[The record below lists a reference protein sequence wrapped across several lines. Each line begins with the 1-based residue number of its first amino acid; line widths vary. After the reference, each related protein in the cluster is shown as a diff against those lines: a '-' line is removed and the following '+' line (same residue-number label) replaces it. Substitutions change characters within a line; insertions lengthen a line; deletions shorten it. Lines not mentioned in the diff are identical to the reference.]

1 MACSSNWV
9 AHVDVYVDPDC
20 STSKQ
25 VDSRNAIS
33 KLLLD
38 KTITIQQLV
47 LVAGK
52 YLTSNDNA
60 IRARGLLLLAELL
73 EDLANTP
80 MEDTAIHSLAS
91 FFSNRLQDWHS
102 LRPALI
108 GSIALARRPKR
119 VGAVQ
124 PEDAETL
131 GRSIIEQ
138 LDVQAL
144 SQKDRMLSLELYESL
159 LTLHVSSMEP
169 LGPELVLGIIAAIE
183 EEKDPRCILVA
194 FRLVEKLASIFPEPD
209 GPFGEN
215 AEDIFDIVSRYFP
228 ISFNT
233 PQDPRGITREDL
245 SSALLKVFTATPLF
259 APFCFPV
266 LLEKLSSTLKRAK
279 LDALNYIGHCAL
291 SYDPEALSEHAG
303 DIWTGLKSEI
313 FRQEDGVSD
322 QKDSLILEEA
332 FSCFARCIEASQK
345 VRTNEDDI
353 TGDFMKLVLED
364 DCVVGFLR
372 RVKNE
377 LDQEIDPGDGI
388 KTYALTTDAQ
398 LQAVGR
404 LLGAAARASCTSCY
418 IVTKT
423 FLSSLL
429 PSVEVVSPKSSDH
442 QSSESVAAKGHSIS
456 LEAGLSLTGL
466 EAVIFVL
473 EGARHLANVL
483 ADSSNPSSSE
493 FALKYWLDPVILAA
507 PVLIDTFSRVVAS
520 GVVTTVLKLGVAGL
534 QALASYPATLS
545 PLSEDQLE
553 TVLTFLTSTFL
564 DQTKGSE
571 LKDQA
576 LGAILAAS
584 NLEEKCT
591 DLHRQEFLSSREKE
605 KVSVLNVVLPK
616 LLDAVQEACSP
627 EPLDFHLRA
636 LAALSASRE
645 SVREKVLKVLGQL
658 VPSKL
663 GQTLALADGSF
674 EFAKAVMIFRCLS
687 GQIIPFC
694 EIGSVGQLAA
704 CDVVMDIWR
713 SIGSLPQSTVY
724 IAPDILLPLM
734 EVIRVTV
741 QRCPERLQKEILTM
755 SLSVL
760 QGGYSPEQNT
770 KLSGVRS
777 LSAKHMEGKE
787 WLVALVGSVIV
798 GLLPS
803 VLFEERE
810 SVLRLL
816 VSTSV
821 ANLDPVITDTA
832 AQAAAS
838 MLNKWNEKKSE
849 SEEAGSFPLKEAITI
864 AVDEG
869 WMPIIKQVRR
879 DGTGDMPNSFCAE
892 DAEKSAARS
901 IYALALAGK
910 GLAMRGHSRIADIAG
925 AMLRVLESLGKP
937 VAYSGTTDSFEM
949 KDQSDKLTESAV
961 GRAAVESFGL
971 IVNEHASFLS
981 KSQNA
986 VIRPLY
992 KQRFF
997 TSILSPLIEAVRL
1010 DSNQS
1015 SRIWFYRSFACLLSG
1030 TPLGAVLTEGKRVFP
1045 LILEGLSTLCTY
1057 PEDSEYVLQLLLSL
1071 SSFLVDESNGRSFAA
1086 EYVQSMVNRLV
1097 PVSQYKSSMMI
1108 RESALQ
1114 CLAAIVG
1121 LSFTRVFPV
1130 KSQVMKAITI
1140 ALDDKKRLVR
1150 KEAVRC
1156 REVWS
1161 AITST

>member
-9 AHVDVYVDPDC
+9 VHVDVYVDPDGPK
-20 STSKQ
+20 SKQ
-25 VDSRNAIS
+25 VASRNVIS

-80 MEDTAIHSLAS
+80 MEDTAIHSLTS

-102 LRPALI
+102 LRPALM
-108 GSIALARRPKR
+108 GSIALVRRPKR

-124 PEDAETL
+124 SEDAETL

-144 SQKDRMLSLELYESL
+144 SQRDRMLSLELYDFL
-159 LTLHVSSMEP
+159 LTLHGSSMEP
-169 LGPELVLGIIAAIE
+169 LGSELVLGIIAAIE
-183 EEKDPRCILVA
+183 EEKDPRCILIA
-194 FRLVEKLASIFPEPD
+194 FRLVEKLASLCPEPD

-233 PQDPRGITREDL
+233 PPDPRGITRDDL

-259 APFCFPV
+259 APFCFPL
-266 LLEKLSSTLKRAK
+266 LLEKLSSTLKTAK
-279 LDALNYIGHCAL
+279 LDALNYMGHCAL
-291 SYDPEALSEHAG
+291 SYDHEALSEHAG

-313 FRQEDGVSD
+313 FRLVDGVSD
-322 QKDSLILEEA
+322 QKDTQILEEA

-345 VRTNEDDI
+345 GRSTEDDI
-353 TGDFMKLVLED
+353 MGDFMKLVLED

-377 LDQEIDPGDGI
+377 LGQETDPGFGI
-388 KTYALTTDAQ
+388 KTYASTTDAQ
-398 LQAVGR
+398 QQAVGR
-404 LLGAAARASCTSCY
+404 ILGDAARASCTSCY

-423 FLSSLL
+423 FLFSLL
-429 PSVEVVSPKSSDH
+429 PSVELVSSKSSDH
-442 QSSESVAAKGHSIS
+442 QSFQSVAAKGHSLC
-456 LEAGLSLTGL
+456 LEAGVSLTGL
-466 EAVIFVL
+466 EAVICIL

-483 ADSSNPSSSE
+483 ADSSNSSSFD
-493 FALKYWLDPVILAA
+493 FAVKYWLDPVILAA
-507 PVLIDTFSRVVAS
+507 PVLIDTFSRVVAC
-520 GVVTTVLKLGVAGL
+520 GVVTTFLKLGVAGL
-534 QALASYPATLS
+534 QALASFPATLS

-564 DQTKGSE
+564 DQTKGLE
-571 LKDQA
+571 VKDQA

-584 NLEEKCT
+584 NLDEKCT
-591 DLHRQEFLSSREKE
+591 DLHRQEFLSNREKE
-605 KVSVLNVVLPK
+605 KVNVLNVVVPK

-627 EPLDFHLRA
+627 EPLKSHLRA
-636 LAALSASRE
+636 LAALSACRE
-645 SVREKVLKVLGQL
+645 SVRGNVLKALGQL

-674 EFAKAVMIFRCLS
+674 EFAKVVMIYKCLS
-687 GQIIPFC
+687 GEIIPFC

-713 SIGSLPQSTVY
+713 SIGSLPQSIVY

-741 QRCPERLQKEILTM
+741 QRCPERLQEEILAK

-760 QGGYSPEQNT
+760 QGRNSSEQNT
-770 KLSGVRS
+770 KRS
-777 LSAKHMEGKE
+777 VFRSPSAEHMKGKE

-803 VLFEERE
+803 VFFEERE
-810 SVLRLL
+810 IVLRLL

-821 ANLDPVITDTA
+821 ANLDPVVTDVA

-838 MLNKWNEKKSE
+838 ILNKWNEKKPE
-849 SEEAGSFPLKEAITI
+849 TEEGGSCTLNEAIII

-869 WMPIIKQVRR
+869 WMPITKQVRR
-879 DGTGDMPNSFCAE
+879 EDMPNSSSAD

-910 GLAMRGHSRIADIAG
+910 GLAMRGHSRTSDIAG
-925 AMLRVLESLGKP
+925 AMLRLLESLGKP
-937 VAYSGTTDSFEM
+937 VAYSGTTDSLEM
-949 KDQSDKLTESAV
+949 KDQSDKVSESRV

-971 IVNEHASFLS
+971 VVNEYASFLS
-981 KSQNA
+981 KSQNS

-1010 DSNQS
+1010 DGNQL

-1057 PEDSEYVLQLLLSL
+1057 PEDSDYVLQLLLAL
-1071 SSFLVDESNGRSFAA
+1071 SSFLVDESHGRSIAG

-1097 PVSQYKSSMMI
+1097 PVSQYQSSMMI

-1121 LSFTRVFPV
+1121 LSFPRVFPV